1 MDNDDESER
10 ERARH
15 GIVAGRPVKRVE
27 QERARALRM
36 NMTAEEALLWE
47 RLRARRLDG
56 LHWRRQQVIAGFI
69 VDFYCHATGVA
80 VELDGAFHLG
90 QAEYDHD
97 RDDVLARSGL
107 LVLRFTNDDIHAHL
121 PDVIARIRDA
131 CQHRY
136 P

>member
-15 GIVAGRPVKRVE
+15 GIVAGRPVKRVK

-69 VDFYCHATGVA
+69 VDFYCHATGS
-80 VELDGAFHLG
+80 LLNWM
-90 QAEYDHD
+90 
-97 RDDVLARSGL
+97 ARSTWVKRNTTMTVMTSWPG
-107 LVLRFTNDDIHAHL
+107 AACSSSAL
-121 PDVIARIRDA
+121 PMTISTPISTT
-131 CQHRY
+131 
-136 P
+136 